1 MKIFSHLF
9 FRVLRNEFLLVLI
22 LYINNNSTLKKLY
35 SEQGTKLDLAIVLVN
50 LRKDIGWS
58 KMQLAKKLSIPRTI
72 IEMIENGDVLPT
84 MTFLRLLA
92 YVT

>member
-1 MKIFSHLF
+1 M
-9 FRVLRNEFLLVLI
+9 ELI
-22 LYINNNSTLKKLY
+22 SKLIPEDINNNSTLKKLY
-35 SEQGTKLDLAIVLVN
+35 SEQGTKLDSAIVLVN

>member
-1 MKIFSHLF
+1 M
-9 FRVLRNEFLLVLI
+9 ELI
-22 LYINNNSTLKKLY
+22 QKLIPEDINNNSTLKKLY
-35 SEQGTKLDLAIVLVN
+35 SEEGTKLDLAIVLVN

>member
-1 MKIFSHLF
+1 M
-9 FRVLRNEFLLVLI
+9 ELI
-22 LYINNNSTLKKLY
+22 SKLIPEDINNNSTLKKLY
-35 SEQGTKLDLAIVLVN
+35 SEKGTKLDLAIVLVN

>member
-1 MKIFSHLF
+1 
-9 FRVLRNEFLLVLI
+9 
-22 LYINNNSTLKKLY
+22 
-35 SEQGTKLDLAIVLVN
+35 
-50 LRKDIGWS
+50 
-58 KMQLAKKLSIPRTI
+58 MQLAKKLSIPRTI

>member
-1 MKIFSHLF
+1 M
-9 FRVLRNEFLLVLI
+9 ELI
-22 LYINNNSTLKKLY
+22 SKLIPEDINNNSTLKKLY
-35 SEQGTKLDLAIVLVN
+35 SEEGTKLDLAIVLVN

-92 YVT
+92 YVTWKKLRISFV